1 MILILAGCAGSETYR
16 AEVITVVIQPV
27 HEQIDTSGKPF
38 VLTGRLVVNARQQ
51 KFSGGIRWR
60 HTRQRDEIYLF
71 SPLGQVVAEIL
82 RDQAGVRLTTSE
94 PAIYQAQSAEYLT
107 SQVLGWELPL
117 AGLQFW
123 VRGEHFPGT
132 VAEKDLNR
140 NNRTV
145 AIRQDGWNIVY
156 QSYYPEQ
163 LTVPALPR
171 LLEFSRLDVKMKL
184 IVDQWEREAKGVVG
198 ADRKLP

>member
-1 MILILAGCAGSETYR
+1 MILILAGCAGPDVR
-16 AEVITVVIQPV
+16 HAEVRTVVIQPV
-27 HEQIDTSGKPF
+27 YEQAGILEKPF
-38 VLTGRLVVNARQQ
+38 VLIGRLVVNARQQ
-51 KFSGGIRWR
+51 KFSGGIRWH
-60 HTRQRDEIYLF
+60 HTGQSDEIYLF

-82 RDQAGVRLTTSE
+82 QDQTGVRLATSE

-132 VAEKDLNR
+132 VAEKDLDQR
-140 NNRTV
+140 NHVV

-163 LTVPALPR
+163 STVPALPR
-171 LLEFSRLDVKMKL
+171 LLEFSRQGIKMKL
-184 IVDQWEREAKGVVG
+184 IVDRWEGETGRATG